1 MDSALTFG
9 FIFVRLQ
16 IEWYS
21 KVDLLNIGVSK
32 DSVVEVY
39 RSS

>member
-1 MDSALTFG
+1 MESALNFG

-21 KVDLLNIGVSK
+21 NVDLLNIGVSK
-32 DSVVEVY
+32 DSVVEV
-39 RSS
+39 